1 METNLTVILPLLTL
15 NKEEKNYFANAIKS
29 IEEQTVKAE
38 SLIIVIPKDSE
49 LKKELDSFDF
59 TEETKKML
67 TIVENEEETDFC
79 SQINVGVEKVETEW
93 FSVLEIDDV
102 YSSIWFKNFTEYR
115 KQYDE
120 IDLFLPIVLDVNTD
134 NQFIHFSNEPVWA
147 RDFSEKMGFLD
158 YDSLLNF
165 PNFQFSGSI
174 IKKEAFVSTGGLKP
188 GIKMFFNYE
197 FLLRMS
203 YYDMKMMTIPKIGYK
218 KINMRENS
226 LFWNYKNN
234 KDYFIDPVESK
245 FWYNTSKKECYFKK
259 DRGIKYVTENVG

>member
-1 METNLTVILPLLTL
+1 METNLTVILPLVSLGD
-15 NKEEKNYFANAIKS
+15 KEKDYFANAIKS
-29 IEEQTVKAE
+29 IEEQKTKPKA
-38 SLIIVIPKDSE
+38 LIIVVPKNSE
-49 LKKELDSFDF
+49 IKKELDSYEFS
-59 TEETKKML
+59 EETKNML
-67 TIVENEEETDFC
+67 TIVENDGETDFC
-79 SQINVGVEKVETEW
+79 SQINLGVENVKTEW
-93 FSVLEIDDV
+93 FSVLEVDDV
-102 YSSIWFKNFTEYR
+102 YSSIWFKNFVEYR
-115 KQYDE
+115 KHYNE
-120 IDLFLPIVLDVNTD
+120 MDLFLPIVLDVNAE
-134 NQFIHFSNEPVWA
+134 NNFIHFSNEPVWA
-147 RDFSEKMGFLD
+147 RDFSEKMGHLD

-174 IKKEAFVSTGGLKP
+174 LKKDSFVSTGGLKP

-234 KDYFIDPVESK
+234 KDYFIDPLESK

-259 DRGIKYVTENVG
+259 DRGIKYETEIVE